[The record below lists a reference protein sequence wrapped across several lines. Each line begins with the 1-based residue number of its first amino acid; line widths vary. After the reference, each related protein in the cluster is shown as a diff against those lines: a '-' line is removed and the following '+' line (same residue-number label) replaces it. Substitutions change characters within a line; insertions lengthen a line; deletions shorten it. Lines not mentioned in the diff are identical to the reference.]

1 MVLGSIQATPEP
13 SKLIIN
19 LLESAQVFEKNHFLA
34 PQNRSTVHPM
44 TDPQTKNPQAWL
56 LLMAACLV
64 LATLAPV
71 AMLAG

>member
-1 MVLGSIQATPEP
+1 MTPP
-13 SKLIIN
+13 DLPLLN
-19 LLESAQVFEKNHFLA
+19 YLESSQVLEKNHFLRA
-34 PQNRSTVHPM
+34 QNRSTVQPM

-71 AMLAG
+71 TMLAG

>member
-1 MVLGSIQATPEP
+1 M
-13 SKLIIN
+13 
-19 LLESAQVFEKNHFLA
+19 FEKNHFLA